1 MFCPKCGMNNN
12 DENLWCIKC
21 GIRLEQT
28 VSQEEPLTIDVKP
41 ISESNAETLAFTDEA
56 EVSID
61 AKPETVY
68 EIPEVK
74 VEEKERLVK
83 DHLIWSILAAIFGSI
98 IFGTV
103 AVIFSGL
110 VQTERSTGD
119 MEKAERYSSRAKL
132 FCIIATSI
140 GVAKAIFVVLL
151 LVLISRV
158 VFLPFF

>member
-28 VSQEEPLTIDVKP
+28 VSQEEPLTIDVEP
-41 ISESNAETLAFTDEA
+41 VSESTAETLTYKDEA
-56 EVSID
+56 EAPID
-61 AKPETVY
+61 TKPETVY
-68 EIPEVK
+68 VIPEVK
-74 VEEKERLVK
+74 EEKERLVK